1 MIDILA
7 EVVAKRAPIGG
18 LTIREMASMLYDT
31 GLIEEQRLRQYLA
44 VVEFHDKIAK
54 AESKAGLIET
64 LAVKYEISERCIYDL
79 LKNKRFNL

>member
-7 EVVAKRAPIGG
+7 EVVAKRAPVGG
-18 LTIREMASMLYDT
+18 LTIRQMASMLYNT
-31 GLIEEQRLRQYLA
+31 GLIEEQRLKQYLA
-44 VVEFHDKIAK
+44 VVEFHDRIAK

-79 LKNKRFNL
+79 LKSKRFNL